1 MTMREPALR
10 ALRTWLAD
18 VQGTR
23 LCVVTGSPGT
33 GKSRLLAELRAT
45 DSASFDAMLSA
56 RGMTPAVVEWVIAGC
71 LTLPPDRLLD
81 RLAADTRPA
90 TILIGEFDES
100 GPARDGAACA
110 EIVATLLDPLLA
122 LGHVRLLV
130 EGRPGTV
137 DRFTA
142 AATVLNLDAP
152 AATDREA
159 FAALLPDEAFPNIG
173 TGLLGGA
180 TAAQWLN
187 AQPEETL
194 PGLYALGFAA
204 APADRA
210 TWLTLCAAI
219 TGDAA
224 TAEESVEATGPV
236 VARGD
241 GTYAMVSRALGE
253 TARREAAP
261 GSAEAIAEALLGT
274 VPRRADGRLDWAS
287 ASPYVLRHLTYH
299 GVTSVLGDP
308 GFLLTGDPVAITAA
322 FADAGPE
329 PLREAWMLAAPSLVT
344 GAGPAERAA
353 LLRLAALRRRD
364 EATAALFGDAQTA
377 WEVVSVDVAAGTEAA
392 YARGGRAR
400 TRPGPADRLVTGPH
414 GVAAIATTGVGGAA
428 DENGATG
435 EGAALGLSDGTGA
448 DGASLVAAIERH
460 GAELTAL
467 GAGDGLLVTGDRTGE
482 VHAWPSAAVPVSAR
496 LHDGPVTAVAC
507 VRGAPD
513 TRTVVSGGADGAVRR
528 WDVGHEPDA
537 TPAGRRDAPVS
548 AVAAGTLS
556 TGPAYAA
563 AWADGLLTVWDLRSG
578 RSYGL
583 RFGYLLNS
591 LTLDADDTL
600 VVGGR
605 YGTATVRFRPYA
617 AWPGLDPRK

>member
-10 ALRTWLAD
+10 ALRAWLGDA
-18 VQGTR
+18 QGPR

-33 GKSRLLAELRAT
+33 GKSRLLAELRA
-45 DSASFDAMLSA
+45 SGSGPFDATLSA
-56 RGMTPAVVEWVIAGC
+56 RGMTPAVVEWVIAAQ
-71 LTLPPDRLLD
+71 LSLPPDGLID

-100 GPARDGAACA
+100 GPALDGAACA
-110 EIVATLLDPLLA
+110 EIVTTLLDPLLA

-130 EGRPGTV
+130 EGRPRAV
-137 DRFTA
+137 DGFRA
-142 AATVLNLDAP
+142 ESTVLNLDAP

-159 FAALLPDEAFPNIG
+159 FAARMPDEAFPNIG
-173 TGLLGGA
+173 TGLLTGA
-180 TAAQWLN
+180 TAEQWLN

-204 APADRA
+204 GPADRA
-210 TWLTLCAAI
+210 TWLTLCTAI

-224 TAEESVEATGPV
+224 SAEESVEVTGPM
-236 VARGD
+236 VARDD

-253 TARREAAP
+253 SARRRAAP
-261 GSAEAIAEALLGT
+261 GSAEAIAGALLGT
-274 VPRRADGRLDWAS
+274 VPHRADGRPDWAS
-287 ASPYVLRHLTYH
+287 ASPYLLRHLTHH

-308 GFLLTGDPVAITAA
+308 GFLLAGEPVAITAA

-329 PLREAWMLAAPSLVT
+329 PLRETWMIAAPSLVT

-353 LLRLAALRRRD
+353 LLRLAALHRRD
-364 EATAALFGDAQTA
+364 EATAALFGGAQTA
-377 WEVVSVDVAAGTEAA
+377 WEVVSVDATAGPGVA
-392 YARGGRAR
+392 YGREGRPR
-400 TRPGPADRLVTGPH
+400 TPADPGGRLVTGPH
-414 GVAAIATTGVGGAA
+414 DVAAIATAGDGGTASGPERGEDGV
-428 DENGATG
+428 
-435 EGAALGLSDGTGA
+435 
-448 DGASLVAAIERH
+448 SLPAIGRH

-467 GAGDGLLVTGDRTGE
+467 GGGDGLLVTGHRTGE
-482 VHAWPSAAVPVSAR
+482 VHAWPNAAASSSAH

-507 VRGAPD
+507 VRSAPD

-528 WDVGHEPDA
+528 WDVGREPAA
-537 TPAGRRDAPVS
+537 TPAERRDAPVS

-578 RSYGL
+578 WSYGL
-583 RFGYLLNS
+583 RLGYLLRS
-591 LTLDADDTL
+591 VALGPGDTL
-600 VVGGR
+600 LVGGR
-605 YGTATVRFRPYA
+605 YGTATVRFHPDA
-617 AWPGLDPRK
+617 AWPGLSASGD

>member
-10 ALRTWLAD
+10 ALRAWLGD
-18 VQGTR
+18 VHGPR

-71 LTLPPDRLLD
+71 LTLPPDGLLD

-130 EGRPGTV
+130 EGRPGAV
-137 DRFTA
+137 DGFTA

-210 TWLTLCAAI
+210 TWLTLCTAI

-224 TAEESVEATGPV
+224 SAEESVEATGPM
-236 VARGD
+236 VARVD

-253 TARREAAP
+253 IARRQAAP

-274 VPRRADGRLDWAS
+274 VPRRADGRLDWAA

-299 GVTSVLGDP
+299 GVTSVLTDP

-377 WEVVSVDVAAGTEAA
+377 WEVVSVDVAAGTQAA
-392 YARGGRAR
+392 YARDGRAR
-400 TRPGPADRLVTGPH
+400 TRPDPAGRLVTGPQ
-414 GVAAIATTGVGGAA
+414 GVAAIATA
-428 DENGATG
+428 DDGT
-435 EGAALGLSDGTGA
+435 ALGRSDGTGE
-448 DGASLVAAIERH
+448 DGASLVAAVERH

-467 GAGDGLLVTGDRTGE
+467 GAGDGLLITGDRTGE
-482 VHAWPSAAVPVSAR
+482 VHAWPNAAVPASAR

-507 VRGAPD
+507 VRVAPD
-513 TRTVVSGGADGAVRR
+513 SRTVVSGGADGAVRR

-563 AWADGLLTVWDLRSG
+563 AWADGLLTVWDVRSG

-591 LTLDADDTL
+591 LAIGAGDTL

-617 AWPGLDPRK
+617 AWPGLDARK